1 MGSQARPNNH
11 ARATEVQASGPTE
24 SPALS
29 FQGCRGTFES
39 PYPEPGCTSHQR
51 SPQRSPGYAP
61 PRSSIKST
69 SSASASMATASAGVH
84 RPPPAPARRLV
95 NSVRRRATLWPPAVR
110 LRPIR
115 CPCEASEQTPTSRTQ
130 SDDRGTSG
138 GEGSFPFTS
147 GAEPFESLYDRRSG
161 LISCW
166 TSSVDLLVQAD
177 GRRQGACHDRAHR
190 AREHLGRR
198 RALRPHDARPGPFAD

>member
-29 FQGCRGTFES
+29 FRGCRGTFES

-51 SPQRSPGYAP
+51 SPQRSPGSAP

-115 CPCEASEQTPTSRTQ
+115 CPCEASEAADPHE
-130 SDDRGTSG
+130 SDAIRRPRNLWRGGFLSVHVRR
-138 GEGSFPFTS
+138 
-147 GAEPFESLYDRRSG
+147 GAIRVPLRPSKRAHLVLDIIRRS
-161 LISCW
+161 
-166 TSSVDLLVQAD
+166 
-177 GRRQGACHDRAHR
+177 
-190 AREHLGRR
+190 
-198 RALRPHDARPGPFAD
+198 PGSG